1 MIELIESRFNP
12 LERRHVQRC
21 KEVLQDILDYDIGA
35 EEIESILLVVLDRF
49 EKTALFIHAA
59 LENIH
64 PLIKPEAFR
73 SKFQDVVD
81 LLENITIFSKIVSIQ
96 VLCKFSWNF
105 FARLY
110 LPCMLRGLT
119 ALQVWCHNSDK
130 QLFIPYTLYF
140 ADGEINPDCYP
151 INQSPYSQSDSDAAC
166 RLFIRQSGST
176 ILR

>member
-21 KEVLQDILDYDIGA
+21 KEVLQDTLDYDISA

-81 LLENITIFSKIVSIQ
+81 LLENVTIFSKIVSIQ
-96 VLCKFSWNF
+96 V

-140 ADGEINPDCYP
+140 ADGEINPNCYP